1 MTKTSHQVFQEAL
14 AAFGEARADLE
25 QNPFLPVALIRD
37 LWIENELALAQVVD
51 DWFD

>member
-14 AAFGEARADLE
+14 AAFGESRKDLE
-25 QNPFLPVALIRD
+25 QNPFLPVEIARD
-37 LWIENELALAQVVD
+37 LWIANELALAKAVD

>member
-1 MTKTSHQVFQEAL
+1 MTTASHQVFQQAL
-14 AAFGEARADLE
+14 VVFGEARADLE
-25 QNPFLPVALIRD
+25 QNPFLPAELIRD